1 MGSRDRCEA
10 RTRCQ
15 ASSGP
20 NPPVPK
26 VPLSAGSSRTNADS
40 SLSRLSS
47 NLRGATLTSHI
58 ESRALVRALSARSAG
73 STRTIRG
80 YGVVFNSL
88 SHPMGNPAFVE
99 QISPSAWNPSADPYD
114 VIATFG
120 HDEKQFLGRRSA
132 NTLRLGTD
140 STGIWYEVDLPNTTA
155 GNDLY
160 ELVRRGDVTGSSFTF
175 RADDDDW
182 AKGADGTPLRTITR
196 MRVFELGP
204 VLNPAYPDT
213 SVAARS
219 MRAASSIAAPHTK
232 EKTMPEI
239 LPGGILAE
247 HAKRSRSEIR
257 LLGNSLS
264 EVREEDFVPALDARP
279 IPVIL
284 NASGRGSRLIERVST
299 YPFSKQ
305 FGYVP
310 ITPKVTAEIQ
320 PRNVAQ
326 AALAARVKTI
336 GTAALK
342 VSALVSIGNDTLT
355 DVPSSEAALN
365 TALAAAVGQRTDDVL
380 VNGGD
385 DGDTVA
391 TGILDQGTRT
401 AGLASIAYDQL
412 ADAIARIETSGGI
425 ADAVIGDPVAIAK
438 LRKVLPGDK
447 LSTLPELISLPPLA
461 DGTPILAVDTVIV
474 ADLNSCGVGI
484 RAQLEVTKTE
494 TMKEAHDT
502 DSVFVAGR
510 ARIGSVVL
518 ADKARVQVLTT
529 QAA

>member
-1 MGSRDRCEA
+1 MA
-10 RTRCQ
+10 
-15 ASSGP
+15 ASHTGT
-20 NPPVPK
+20 
-26 VPLSAGSSRTNADS
+26 A
-40 SLSRLSS
+40 
-47 NLRGATLTSHI
+47 LTSQI
-58 ESRALVRALSARSAG
+58 ESRALIRALSAHSAG
-73 STRTIRG
+73 SARTIRG
-80 YGVVFNSL
+80 YGIVFNSL
-88 SHPMGNPAFVE
+88 SAPMGNPAFVE
-99 QISPSAWNPSADPYD
+99 QISPTAWNPSADPYD

-140 STGIWYEVDLPNTTA
+140 STGIWYEVDLPDTTA
-155 GNDLY
+155 GNDLF
-160 ELVRRGDVTGSSFTF
+160 ELVKRGDVTGSSFTF

-182 AKGADGTPLRTITR
+182 AKGPDGMPLRTITR

-213 SVAARS
+213 TVAARS
-219 MRAASSIAAPHTK
+219 MRAAPSVSPPHTT
-232 EKTMPEI
+232 EKTMP
-239 LPGGILAE
+239 LPGSIAAE
-247 HAKRSRSEIR
+247 HAKRSRSEVR

-264 EVREEDFVPALDARP
+264 EMRDEDFVPALDARP
-279 IPVIL
+279 VPVIL

-299 YPFSKQ
+299 YPFSRQ

-355 DVPSSEAALN
+355 DVPSSEVALN

-391 TGILDQGTRT
+391 TGILDQGART
-401 AGLASIAYDQL
+401 AGLASIGYDQL

-425 ADAVIGDPVAIAK
+425 ADAVVGDPAAIAK
-438 LRKVLPGDK
+438 LRKALPGDK
-447 LSTLPELISLPPLA
+447 LSTLPDFISLPPLA

-474 ADLNSCGVGI
+474 ADFNSCGVGI

-494 TMKEAHDT
+494 TMKEAHQT
-502 DSVFVAGR
+502 DSVFISGR